1 MAIDKIVRNIVEDD
15 AVTEPKIA
23 AGSVDNTTINKTIIS
38 GLTELTEVADNDELL
53 IYDASADALKKID
66 KSRTTAFDFPTYTSV
81 SPTSSQTV
89 DGGNITF
96 TITGTGFTAGTNARL
111 ISNTGVRLNFDSVT
125 RASATSITGTIAR
138 SSLLVA
144 QSPYDVQVIN
154 GEGLSVIGAN
164 QISIDTTPVFVT
176 SAGSLGTVTEGDA
189 VDIEVIARDPDSSS
203 AVTFEIQS
211 GSLPA
216 GLSLVNQ
223 SGDSCRITGTASAV
237 SSDTTSNF
245 TLRAFDSASN
255 TVSRA
260 FSITVNDFTMN
271 SARFNIASSDSL
283 TRTLGTPT
291 NGKIFTI
298 SVWTK
303 LIEDPAGNAQE
314 IMAGGTDGS
323 NETFLRYNNQEK
335 IQFRHDHSSDTNWHL
350 QTTQK
355 FRDPSAW
362 YHFVAAVDTTQGTST
377 NRVKLYVN
385 GSQITDL
392 STANYPAQNEEPFLN
407 KNAAVSIGKQNYG
420 SQPTFGGYLSDF
432 NFIDGTA
439 LTPTSFGETDS
450 NGVWVPKN
458 PSGLTYGNNG
468 FRLDFADASD
478 LGDDESGN
486 GNDFTENNLTS
497 LDKSEDTP
505 QNVYPTINPLYA
517 GLNANESISEGML
530 KGLNTGNG
538 ENNYVSTMAVSSGK
552 WYFEAKADV
561 AGDNY
566 ATIGIVK
573 TDSALQTNGSWLG
586 STSDSYFYNENGS
599 IGTNGS
605 ASTTGL
611 ASYTD
616 GDIIGVRVNLDDN
629 ELHFYKNGTI
639 ITATALSITA
649 GEYFFGGRVYSNATG
664 WFFNFGAPAYS
675 ISSSNSDGNGYGSFE
690 YAVPSGYYALNTK
703 NLAEFG

>member
-1 MAIDKIVRNIVEDD
+1 MKN
-15 AVTEPKIA
+15 
-23 AGSVDNTTINKTIIS
+23 
-38 GLTELTEVADNDELL
+38 L
-53 IYDASADALKKID
+53 
-66 KSRTTAFDFPTYTSV
+66 
-81 SPTSSQTV
+81 
-89 DGGNITF
+89 
-96 TITGTGFTAGTNARL
+96 
-111 ISNTGVRLNFDSVT
+111 
-125 RASATSITGTIAR
+125 
-138 SSLLVA
+138 
-144 QSPYDVQVIN
+144 
-154 GEGLSVIGAN
+154 
-164 QISIDTTPVFVT
+164 
-176 SAGSLGTVTEGDA
+176 
-189 VDIEVIARDPDSSS
+189 
-203 AVTFEIQS
+203 
-211 GSLPA
+211 
-216 GLSLVNQ
+216 
-223 SGDSCRITGTASAV
+223 
-237 SSDTTSNF
+237 
-245 TLRAFDSASN
+245 
-255 TVSRA
+255 
-260 FSITVNDFTMN
+260 
-271 SARFNIASSDSL
+271 
-283 TRTLGTPT
+283 
-291 NGKIFTI
+291 
-298 SVWTK
+298 
-303 LIEDPAGNAQE
+303 
-314 IMAGGTDGS
+314 
-323 NETFLRYNNQEK
+323 
-335 IQFRHDHSSDTNWHL
+335 
-350 QTTQK
+350 
-355 FRDPSAW
+355 
-362 YHFVAAVDTTQGTST
+362 
-377 NRVKLYVN
+377 
-385 GSQITDL
+385 
-392 STANYPAQNEEPFLN
+392 FLN